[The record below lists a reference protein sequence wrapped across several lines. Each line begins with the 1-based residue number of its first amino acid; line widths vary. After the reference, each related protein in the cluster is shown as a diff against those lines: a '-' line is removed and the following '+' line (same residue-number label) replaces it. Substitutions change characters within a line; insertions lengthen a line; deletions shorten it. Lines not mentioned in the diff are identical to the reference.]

1 TGGTVYQSDTVI
13 DRAADILLS
22 SPAVQEPTM
31 KNCLG
36 CRVPA
41 GTPHEQ
47 DCDHDN
53 GALDRAIANST

>member
-1 TGGTVYQSDTVI
+1 MVRKPTRRGIRRRSTRNRTGGTVYQSDTVI

-41 GTPHEQ
+41 GT
-47 DCDHDN
+47 
-53 GALDRAIANST
+53 